1 MEHLDPDTQIYA
13 YPIMSI
19 KETIIHRGIVALTA
33 VVMLFMLF
41 VIGRNMIHALSIR
54 GDISTLEYE
63 AEYYMEHIKA
73 DSTLLEELKYDDKLE
88 KYAREHYRMQ
98 RRGER
103 VYVIE
108 D

>member
-1 MEHLDPDTQIYA
+1 
-13 YPIMSI
+13 MST
-19 KETIIHRGIVALTA
+19 KEVIIHRMIVAITA
-33 VVMLFMLF
+33 MIMLFMLF

-54 GDISTLEYE
+54 GDISALEYE
-63 AEYYMEHIKA
+63 AEFYRDHIQS
-73 DSTLLEELKYDDKLE
+73 DSTLLEELKFDDKLE

-108 D
+108 K